1 MIPQQHKN
9 KYFHYFGLFILLF
22 FYFQGNSQ
30 TTISDS
36 LKTALSKATSD
47 TLKCRILS
55 VLIEN
60 EFDDNVWPT
69 YNNEIEKLCN
79 KNLPNLKKGTKLYE
93 LYSSHL
99 GSAYIN
105 SGYLKK
111 QHGDIPSALELYYKG
126 LKIFEETN
134 SKKLKAET
142 LNNIGFIYKSQNE
155 FDKAL
160 ECFNQCYKI
169 FEELGDKNFL
179 AVVLNNIGVVYQN
192 MSAVANDKQEKIKL
206 LKKGLSFYERSLKL
220 NEELDNQRRI
230 GQDKFNIGYIY
241 FDLGDTATALENF
254 TASLALREKLDDK
267 KGLSQTLR
275 IIADISLNKGNIS
288 DAKKKGELSFKIA
301 KENGFAKEVEYSSK
315 MLSGLYSKIG
325 DWKSAYAMQVLYKQM
340 NDSILNENNKK
351 DLFQKQFQYQYD
363 KKTAADSVKVAA
375 EKEIVAAELRQEKT
389 QKIALYGGLALV
401 ILFALFIFNR
411 FKKSQAQSKIIAHQK
426 ELVDEKQKEILDSIV
441 YAKRIQSA
449 MLTSETYI
457 NKYLTDYFIYYQ
469 PKDIVSGDFYWA
481 INSGNKFFMVTADC
495 TGHGVPGAFM
505 SLLNISFL
513 NENISEKNIIEP
525 ARILNEQRNSIIKA
539 LNTDGNVESKD
550 GMDCILCAFDFE
562 NLKLE
567 YAAANN
573 DFYIVREGKLLEFK
587 ADKMPVGKSPR
598 ENESFTS
605 HTIDLQKGDMIYT
618 LTDGLADQFGGP
630 KGKKFK
636 YKQLEEILISISSL
650 PTTEQNNIL
659 RKRFDEWRGKLEQ
672 IDDVCIVG
680 VRI

>member
-1 MIPQQHKN
+1 M
-9 KYFHYFGLFILLF
+9 F
-22 FYFQGNSQ
+22 FYFLPSNSQ
-30 TTISDS
+30 TTVSDS

-55 VLIEN
+55 VLIDVEY
-60 EFDDNVWPT
+60 DDNIWPA
-69 YNNEIEKLCN
+69 YNSEIEKICL
-79 KNLPNLKKGTKLYE
+79 KNLSSLKRGTKEYV
-93 LYSSHL
+93 LYSSYL

-126 LKIFEETN
+126 MKIFEETN

-155 FDKAL
+155 FDKSL
-160 ECFNQCYKI
+160 DCFNQSYKI

-192 MSAVANDKQEKIKL
+192 KSGVANNKKEKITL
-206 LKKGLSFYERSLKL
+206 LNNALSFYEKSLKL

-241 FDLGDTATALENF
+241 FDLGDTVLALKNF
-254 TASLALREKLDDK
+254 EASLIIREKLDDK
-267 KGLSQTLR
+267 RGLSQTLR
-275 IIADISLNKGNIS
+275 IIADISLNKGNLA
-288 DAKKKGELSFKIA
+288 DAKQKGELSFSIA
-301 KENGFAKEVEYSSK
+301 KENGFAKELELASK

-325 DWKSAYAMQVLYKQM
+325 DWKGAYQMQVLYKQM
-340 NDSILNENNKK
+340 SDSILNENNKK
-351 DLFQKQFQYQYD
+351 NLFQKQFQYQYD
-363 KKTAADSVKVAA
+363 KKAAADSVKVAA
-375 EKEIVAAELRQEKT
+375 EKEIVAAELKQERT
-389 QKIALYGGLALV
+389 QRFALYAGLALV
-401 ILFALFIFNR
+401 IVFSLFIFNR
-411 FKKSQAQSKIIAHQK
+411 FRTTQRQKKIIELQKEEVEHQK
-426 ELVDEKQKEILDSIV
+426 ELVDEKQKEILDSII
-441 YAKRIQSA
+441 YAKRIQAA

-457 NKYLTDYFIYYQ
+457 SKYVNDYFIYYQ

-481 INSGNKFFMVTADC
+481 VNHAGKFFIVTADC

-513 NENISEKNIIEP
+513 NENIIEKNNIAP

-539 LNTDGNVESKD
+539 LNADSIVESKD
-550 GMDCILCAFDFE
+550 GMDCILCAFDFA

-573 DFYIVREGKLLEFK
+573 DFYIIRDKQLLEFK

-598 ENESFTS
+598 ESESFTS
-605 HTIDLQKGDMIYT
+605 HTIDLQKGDMVYT

-636 YKQLEEILISISSL
+636 YKQLEEILLSISTL
-650 PTTEQNNIL
+650 PTAEQNKIL
-659 RKRFDEWRGKLEQ
+659 RNRFDEWRGNLEQ
-672 IDDVCIVG
+672 IDDVCIIG
-680 VRI
+680 IRI